1 MTGRQIGML
10 VILAVLLFLV
20 VSVTLVFALDFLDGS
35 LIFDLPIGPST
46 RTVDEAEGTPSPVAP
61 GYETSLP
68 ALDTPSSPGTET
80 ALANSTVQTSTPAT
94 QTATPGQP
102 LTPPADICALLDLRF
117 LSATS
122 NIAAWRLQNDSGVA
136 LTITR
141 IEIDWPKSNDAIFN
155 AFLDGKVIWSDE
167 DLTPPT
173 TMTTWIGN
181 HEDRNVDR
189 LSRVEFFFGT
199 RWYPVSEPPTF
210 GIMPFFVATLW
221 VTLVATAISV
231 PVGVAC
237 AAYLAEVAPAKVR
250 ETVKPVIEILAG
262 IPSVVMGF
270 IGLMLLSPL
279 VQSAFNLNTG
289 LSGLTAGIML
299 SLMSLPIIIS
309 VSEDALRAVPDDFRQ
324 AAYALGATR
333 WETIRHVSIP
343 GALSGITAA
352 IMLGVGRAIGE
363 TMTVL
368 MVAGG
373 ALAVPVSSTEPMMP
387 MTAAIASGIGNA
399 VRGGLQYQALFAI
412 GLILFVITLA
422 VNLIADRVLE
432 RQKRKFVR

>member
-1 MTGRQIGML
+1 ML
-10 VILAVLLFLV
+10 EQASKATTAMSLRKGLRRRWRMGEKFIESWIFLAGVLTIVVLLGIIAL
-20 VSVTLVFALDFLDGS
+20 LLKEGLPVFW
-35 LIFDLPIGPST
+35 
-46 RTVDEAEGTPSPVAP
+46 
-61 GYETSLP
+61 Y
-68 ALDTPSSPGTET
+68 
-80 ALANSTVQTSTPAT
+80 
-94 QTATPGQP
+94 
-102 LTPPADICALLDLRF
+102 TPP
-117 LSATS
+117 
-122 NIAAWRLQNDSGVA
+122 W
-136 LTITR
+136 
-141 IEIDWPKSNDAIFN
+141 
-155 AFLDGKVIWSDE
+155 
-167 DLTPPT
+167 
-173 TMTTWIGN
+173 
-181 HEDRNVDR
+181 
-189 LSRVEFFFGT
+189 EFFFGA

-231 PVGVAC
+231 PIGVAC

-250 ETVKPVIEILAG
+250 ETVKPIIEILAG
-262 IPSVVMGF
+262 VPSVVMGF

-324 AAYALGATR
+324 AAYALGATK

-343 GALSGITAA
+343 GALSGVTAA

-373 ALAVPVSSTEPMMP
+373 ALAVPVSPTEPMMP

-412 GLILFVITLA
+412 GLILFVVTLA

-432 RQKRKFVR
+432 HQKRKFSR

>member
-1 MTGRQIGML
+1 ML
-10 VILAVLLFLV
+10 EQASKATTATSLKKGLQRRRRLGEKFIESWIFLAGVLTIVVLLGII
-20 VSVTLVFALDFLDGS
+20 ALLLKEG
-35 LIFDLPIGPST
+35 LPIF
-46 RTVDEAEGTPSPVAP
+46 
-61 GYETSLP
+61 
-68 ALDTPSSPGTET
+68 LDTPP
-80 ALANSTVQTSTPAT
+80 
-94 QTATPGQP
+94 
-102 LTPPADICALLDLRF
+102 
-117 LSATS
+117 
-122 NIAAWRLQNDSGVA
+122 W
-136 LTITR
+136 
-141 IEIDWPKSNDAIFN
+141 
-155 AFLDGKVIWSDE
+155 
-167 DLTPPT
+167 
-173 TMTTWIGN
+173 
-181 HEDRNVDR
+181 
-189 LSRVEFFFGT
+189 EFFFGT
-199 RWYPVSEPPTF
+199 KWYPVSEPPTF

-231 PVGVAC
+231 PIGVAC

-250 ETVKPVIEILAG
+250 ETVKPIIEILAG
-262 IPSVVMGF
+262 VPSVVMGF

-343 GALSGITAA
+343 GALSGVTAA

-373 ALAVPVSSTEPMMP
+373 ALAVPVSPTEPMMP

-399 VRGGLQYQALFAI
+399 VRGGLQYQSLFAI
-412 GLILFVITLA
+412 GLILFVVTLA
-422 VNLIADRVLE
+422 VNLVADRVLE
-432 RQKRKFVR
+432 RQKRKFSR

>member
-1 MTGRQIGML
+1 ML
-10 VILAVLLFLV
+10 ELLSPATADTSLEKRLERRWRLGEKFVEGCIFLAGILTIVILLGIIALLLKE
-20 VSVTLVFALDFLDGS
+20 G
-35 LIFDLPIGPST
+35 LPIF
-46 RTVDEAEGTPSPVAP
+46 
-61 GYETSLP
+61 
-68 ALDTPSSPGTET
+68 LDTPP
-80 ALANSTVQTSTPAT
+80 
-94 QTATPGQP
+94 
-102 LTPPADICALLDLRF
+102 
-117 LSATS
+117 
-122 NIAAWRLQNDSGVA
+122 W
-136 LTITR
+136 
-141 IEIDWPKSNDAIFN
+141 
-155 AFLDGKVIWSDE
+155 
-167 DLTPPT
+167 
-173 TMTTWIGN
+173 
-181 HEDRNVDR
+181 
-189 LSRVEFFFGT
+189 EFFFGT

-210 GIMPFFVATLW
+210 GIMTFFVATLW
-221 VTLVATAISV
+221 VTLVATAVSV

-237 AAYLAEVAPAKVR
+237 AAYLAEVAPAKLR
-250 ETVKPVIEILAG
+250 ETVKPIIEVLAG

-289 LSGLTAGIML
+289 LSGLAAGIML

-324 AAYALGATR
+324 AAYALGSTR

-343 GALSGITAA
+343 GAISGIAAA

-373 ALAVPVSSTEPMMP
+373 ALAVPVSPTEPMMP

-412 GLILFVITLA
+412 GLILFVITLS

-432 RQKRKFVR
+432 RQKRKFAR